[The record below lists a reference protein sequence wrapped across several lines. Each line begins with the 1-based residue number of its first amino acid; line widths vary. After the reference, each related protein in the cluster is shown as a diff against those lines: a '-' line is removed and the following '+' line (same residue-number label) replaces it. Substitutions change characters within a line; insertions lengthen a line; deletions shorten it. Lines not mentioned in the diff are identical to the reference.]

1 MLRADLEGWRGR
13 GGREG
18 TCVSLRLVPPDGE
31 QKVTQ
36 HWTAVNLQLKRK
48 NL

>member
-1 MLRADLEGWRGR
+1 MLRADLEGWGGR

-18 TCVSLRLVPPDGE
+18 TRVSLR
-31 QKVTQ
+31 QKLTQ
-36 HWTAVNLQLKRK
+36 HWTAVNLQLKWK